1 MAVGRVKHISPCLVG
16 LPVRSAFPFVGQ
28 PSPGFG
34 PRLTNVGVDRA
45 TDWRRGFIRRCD
57 AHH

>member
-16 LPVRSAFPFVGQ
+16 LPVRSAFPHGAQ

-34 PRLTNVGVDRA
+34 QRLANVDVDRA
-45 TDWRRGFIRRCD
+45 CHRLVKRL
-57 AHH
+57 H